1 MSFPK
6 LSHLIPRRSN
16 DLSIK
21 TPSRVTS
28 LPDCKHSGR
37 CSLLCSRL
45 HARTPR
51 NAAVRCIIS
60 SPQFFAPAVR
70 IWKVAPGN
78 AALSAVTVACMPK
91 LARHPLIRPA
101 GKYRNG
107 CTLAWLFAS
116 RPRATSPVCATKAAC
131 IAASYFFVSKDM
143 RPRGLNV
150 LSVRTYMPRW
160 LVLRLSICFRNRSIQ
175 RSLQRNFMQ
184 SRGVVGRGASRE
196 NLDGVSDDVLN
207 AHDPLT

>member
-1 MSFPK
+1 MAELSRCLQK
-6 LSHLIPRRSN
+6 LLLFWIA
-16 DLSIK
+16 SIVA
-21 TPSRVTS
+21 RV
-28 LPDCKHSGR
+28 L
-37 CSLLCSRL
+37 LLCSRPRP
-45 HARTPR
+45 RTPR
-51 NAAVRCIIS
+51 NAAIRYIIS
-60 SPQFFAPAVR
+60 SPPISPQFFAPAVR
-70 IWKVAPGN
+70 IWNVAPGN

-175 RSLQRNFMQ
+175 RSLQRNFIQ

-196 NLDGVSDDVLN
+196 NLDTVL
-207 AHDPLT
+207 DGRLKSQDSLT